1 MRKNEE
7 FSEIILKWGNNRGSI
22 ICQWNIIKR
31 GWNLNKNSKLIIVKF
46 DTNEINT
53 WRIREK
59 KVIMIKNKI
68 KILEEWWN
76 FWLAFFWIM
85 IRELFFNFYEKNNI
99 EESFDNSSKNNYAL
113 YDYLLI
119 LKKNI

>member
-1 MRKNEE
+1 MKNKGKE
-7 FSEIILKWGNNRGSI
+7 SNN
-22 ICQWNIIKR
+22 
-31 GWNLNKNSKLIIVKF
+31 
-46 DTNEINT
+46 D
-53 WRIREK
+53 
-59 KVIMIKNKI
+59 KNKI

>member
-59 KVIMIKNKI
+59 KVIMIKI
-68 KILEEWWN
+68 KLK
-76 FWLAFFWIM
+76 FL
-85 IRELFFNFYEKNNI
+85 KND
-99 EESFDNSSKNNYAL
+99 ETFD
-113 YDYLLI
+113 
-119 LKKNI
+119 